1 MDSRLEWGG
10 DGSFGPFGPFGCF
23 SGYGRATL
31 SFRTIYK
38 MYSINSEFQQ
48 ITEVCIKY
56 ASNSGNCTE
65 QLHTLRHLAIYQ
77 NVIIHLD

>member
-1 MDSRLEWGG
+1 
-10 DGSFGPFGPFGCF
+10 
-23 SGYGRATL
+23 
-31 SFRTIYK
+31 

-77 NVIIHLD
+77 NVTIHLD